1 MSASFQQLANF
12 IWSVAD
18 LLRGP
23 YRPPQ
28 YERVMLP
35 LTVLRRFDAVLAPSK
50 EAVLKR
56 HAELSAKGMPNIDAI
71 LNNLAKAEDG
81 KPLGFHNHSQLDFQK
96 LKGDPDNIGRHLVD
110 YINGFSENV
119 RKIFERFEF
128 EKEIEKLE
136 ESNRLYQVVAQFAEI
151 DLHPRKVDN
160 ITMGLVFED
169 LIRRFNEAANETAG
183 DHFTPR
189 EVIQLMVNLLL
200 ESDTQVLTQEG
211 VIVTICDP
219 ACGTGGMLAEAQNWI
234 RSHNDQATVK
244 VFGQDYNPRSYA
256 VAASDL
262 LIKGHK
268 DGQVVLGNTL
278 TDDPFPD
285 HRFDYLLA
293 NPPFGVDWKAEKKII
308 DRWPNFRG
316 YSGKLPRINDGA
328 LLFLLYMMSKFQDY
342 KAGDRDRPGSRTA
355 IVFNGSPLF
364 TGSAGSGESEI
375 RRWIIERDQLEAIV
389 ALPEQM
395 FYNTGIGTFIWVV
408 TNRKAAHRKDKIQL
422 IDARERYTAMKR
434 SLGDKRRYLDQAA
447 LDAVT
452 REHGACSAEGKHWFR
467 LDKDDKP
474 LEFRPEQPA
483 DAAPEGTKWFERV
496 TSRVFDNADFG
507 YRRITVL
514 RPLRLRFEIA
524 EETSER
530 FLNTCPELFDA
541 LQVVEDALGREP
553 QLDWNRVWDTVQQ
566 VFKNLPG
573 DVEGWAKGAKGTAQ
587 KKIFRD
593 CFTTV
598 DPEAIPVIAKHH
610 KIEPLDRTALFPGQ
624 TVPADI
630 TKDEL
635 NDLLGLHGSGKGKHI
650 EYEPDPALKDFEN
663 IPLKEDIVSYVLREV
678 RPYVADAWIDRTTL
692 DEQDGGIGKVGYEIN
707 FNRVFFR
714 YEPPRSLDAIDA
726 ELAEVEK
733 RILDLLREVTE

>member
-12 IWSVAD
+12 IWSVAE

-56 HAELSAKGMPNIDAI
+56 HVELRNKGIPNIDAI
-71 LNNLAKAEDG
+71 LNNLAKDDDG

-96 LKGDPDNIGRHLVD
+96 LKGDPDNIGRHLAD
-110 YINGFSENV
+110 YINGFSENI

-128 EKEIEKLE
+128 DKEIEKLE

-200 ESDTQVLTQEG
+200 EPDTRVLTQAG
-211 VIVTICDP
+211 IIVTICDP

-234 RSHNDQATVK
+234 RAHNEQATVK

-268 DGQVVLGNTL
+268 DGRVVLGNTL

-293 NPPFGVDWKAEKKII
+293 NPPFGVDWKAEKKTI
-308 DRWPNFRG
+308 DRWPSFRG
-316 YSGKLPRINDGA
+316 YNGKLPRINDGA

-364 TGSAGSGESEI
+364 TGGAGSGESEI
-375 RRWIIERDQLEAIV
+375 RRWIIERDQLEAII

-408 TNRKAAHRKDKIQL
+408 TNRKANHRKGKIQL
-422 IDARERYTAMKR
+422 IDARERYTPMKR
-434 SLGDKRRYLDQAA
+434 SLGDKRRYLDQ
-447 LDAVT
+447 DAIDAIT
-452 REHGACSAEGKHWFR
+452 REHGA
-467 LDKDDKP
+467 
-474 LEFRPEQPA
+474 LENS
-483 DAAPEGTKWFERV
+483 K
-496 TSRVFDNADFG
+496 TSRVFDNTDFG

-514 RPLRLRFEIA
+514 RPLRLRFEITEDA
-524 EETSER
+524 RER

-541 LQVVEDALGREP
+541 LQPVQDQLGSEP
-553 QLDWNRVWDTVQQ
+553 RLDWNRVRDDVQKL
-566 VFKNLPG
+566 FKTLP
-573 DVEGWAKGAKGTAQ
+573 DDLEGWAKGAKGTAQ

-593 CFTTV
+593 CFTSV
-598 DPEAIPVIAKHH
+598 DPEAAPVIAKIHE
-610 KIEPLDRTALFPGQ
+610 IEALDRADLFPDQ
-624 TVPADI
+624 TLPDDLA
-630 TKDEL
+630 KDDL
-635 NDLLGLHGSGKGKHI
+635 YALLGLHGDGKGKYI
-650 EYEPDPALKDFEN
+650 EYEPDPALKDAEN

-678 RPYVADAWIDRTTL
+678 RPYVADAWIDRTNL
-692 DEQDGGIGKVGYEIN
+692 DEQDGGIGKIGYEIN
-707 FNRVFFR
+707 FNRVFFQYR
-714 YEPPRSLDAIDA
+714 PPRPLHEIDA
-726 ELAEVEK
+726 ELAGVER
-733 RILDLLREVTE
+733 RILELLREVTE

>member
-1 MSASFQQLANF
+1 MSANFQQLANF

-56 HAELSAKGMPNIDAI
+56 YEELKAKNIPNIDAI
-71 LNNLAKAEDG
+71 LNNLAKDEDG
-81 KPLGFHNHSQLDFQK
+81 TPLGFHNHSLLDFAK
-96 LKGDPDNIGRHLVD
+96 LKGDPDSIGRHLAD
-110 YINGFSENV
+110 YIAGFSENI

-128 EKEIEKLE
+128 DKEIEKLE

-200 ESDTQVLTQEG
+200 EPDTSVLTQAG

-234 RSHNDQATVK
+234 RVHNEQATVK

-285 HRFDYLLA
+285 QRFDYLLA
-293 NPPFGVDWKAEKKII
+293 NPPFGVDWKAEKKVI

-342 KAGDRDRPGSRTA
+342 KAGDRDKPGSRTA

-364 TGSAGSGESEI
+364 TGGAGSGESDI

-408 TNRKAAHRKDKIQL
+408 TNRKAEHRKGKIQL
-422 IDARERYTAMKR
+422 IDARERYTPMKR

-452 REHGACSAEGKHWFR
+452 REHGA
-467 LDKDDKP
+467 
-474 LEFRPEQPA
+474 LENSQ
-483 DAAPEGTKWFERV
+483 
-496 TSRVFDNADFG
+496 TSRVFDNTDFG
-507 YRRITVL
+507 YRRIIVL
-514 RPLRLRFEIA
+514 RPLRLRFEITDEA
-524 EETSER
+524 RER
-530 FLNTCPELFDA
+530 FLNTCPELYDA
-541 LQVVEDALGREP
+541 LQAVQDVLGREP
-553 QLDWNRVWDTVQQ
+553 LLDWNKAWDTVQQ
-566 VFKNLPG
+566 VFKTLPD

-593 CFTTV
+593 CFTAV
-598 DPEAIPVIAKHH
+598 DPEAAPVIAKHH
-610 KIEPLDRTALFPGQ
+610 KVESLDRAALFPGQ
-624 TVPADI
+624 TLSAD
-630 TKDEL
+630 L
-635 NDLLGLHGSGKGKHI
+635 GNDDLYALLGLHADGKGKHI
-650 EYEPDPALKDFEN
+650 EYESDPALKDAEN
-663 IPLKEDIVSYVLREV
+663 IPLKEDIVSYALREV
-678 RPYVADAWIDRTTL
+678 RPYVPDAWIDREAL

-707 FNRVFFR
+707 FNRVFFQ
-714 YEPPRSLDAIDA
+714 YQPPRPLHEIDA
-726 ELAEVEK
+726 ELAGVEQ
-733 RILDLLREVTE
+733 RILELLREVTK

>member
-1 MSASFQQLANF
+1 MTITNFQQLANF

-50 EAVLKR
+50 ETVLKR
-56 HAELSAKGMPNIDAI
+56 HAELSSKGIANIDAI
-71 LNNLAKAEDG
+71 LNNLAKDEG
-81 KPLGFHNHSQLDFQK
+81 GTPLGFHNHSQLDFPK
-96 LKGDPDNIGRHLVD
+96 LKGDPDNIGRHLAD
-110 YINGFSENV
+110 YIAGFSENI

-128 EKEIEKLE
+128 DKEIEKLE
-136 ESNRLYQVVAQFAEI
+136 EANRLYQVVAQFAEI
-151 DLHPRKVDN
+151 DLHPKRVDN

-200 ESDTQVLTQEG
+200 EPDTGVLTQAG

-234 RSHNDQATVK
+234 RAHNGQATVK

-285 HRFDYLLA
+285 QRFDYLLA
-293 NPPFGVDWKAEKKII
+293 NPPFGVDWKAEKKTI

-328 LLFLLYMMSKFQDY
+328 LRFLLYMMSKFQDY
-342 KAGDRDRPGSRTA
+342 KAGSRDKPGSRVA

-364 TGSAGSGESEI
+364 TGGAGSGESEI

-408 TNRKAAHRKDKIQL
+408 TNRKAEHRRGKIQL
-422 IDARERYTAMKR
+422 IDARERWTPMKR

-452 REHGACSAEGKHWFR
+452 REHGAMENS
-467 LDKDDKP
+467 
-474 LEFRPEQPA
+474 Q
-483 DAAPEGTKWFERV
+483 
-496 TSRVFDNADFG
+496 TSRVFDNTDFG

-514 RPLRLRFEIA
+514 RPLRLRFQITDEA
-524 EETSER
+524 RER
-530 FLNTCPELFDA
+530 FLNTCPELYDA
-541 LQVVEDALGREP
+541 LQAVQDALGSEP
-553 QLDWNRVWDTVQQ
+553 LLDWNKVWDTVQQ
-566 VFKNLPG
+566 VFKALP
-573 DVEGWAKGAKGTAQ
+573 DDIEGWTKGAKGTAQ

-593 CFTTV
+593 CFTAV
-598 DPEAIPVIAKHH
+598 DPEAAPVIAKHH
-610 KIEPLDRTALFPGQ
+610 KGDPLAGAGTLFPNQ
-624 TVPADI
+624 LLPQSLTTRDLY
-630 TKDEL
+630 T
-635 NDLLGLHGSGKGKHI
+635 LLGLNTRPSPAGRGARGESWHI
-650 EYEPDPALKDFEN
+650 EYEPDPALKDAEN
-663 IPLKEDIVSYVLREV
+663 IPLKEDIVSYFLREV
-678 RPYVADAWIDRTTL
+678 RPYVADAWIDRETL
-692 DEQDGGIGKVGYEIN
+692 DEQDGGIGKVAYEIN
-707 FNRVFFR
+707 FNRVFFQ
-714 YEPPRSLDAIDA
+714 YQPPRPLHEIDA
-726 ELAEVEK
+726 ELAGVEQ
-733 RILDLLREVTE
+733 RILELLRVVTE

>member
-1 MSASFQQLANF
+1 MSANFQQLANF

-50 EAVLKR
+50 ETVLKR
-56 HAELSAKGMPNIDAI
+56 HAALRSKGIPNIDAV
-71 LNNLAKAEDG
+71 LNNLAKDEDG
-81 KPLGFHNHSQLDFQK
+81 NPLGFHNHSPLDFQK
-96 LKGDPDNIGRHLVD
+96 LKGDPDNIGRHLTD
-110 YINGFSENV
+110 YINSFSENI

-200 ESDTQVLTQEG
+200 EPDTRVLTQAG
-211 VIVTICDP
+211 VIVTVCDP
-219 ACGTGGMLAEAQNWI
+219 ACGTGGMLAEAQNWT
-234 RSHNDQATVK
+234 RAHNEQATVK

-268 DGQVVLGNTL
+268 DGQVALGNTL

-293 NPPFGVDWKAEKKII
+293 NPPFGVDWKAEKKTI

-316 YSGKLPRINDGA
+316 YGGKLPRINDGA

-342 KAGDRDRPGSRTA
+342 QPGNRDKAGSRTA
-355 IVFNGSPLF
+355 VVFNGSPLF
-364 TGSAGSGESEI
+364 TGGAGSGESEI

-408 TNRKAAHRKDKIQL
+408 TNRKAEHRRGKIQL
-422 IDARERYTAMKR
+422 IDARERYTPMKR
-434 SLGDKRRYLDQAA
+434 SLGDKRRF
-447 LDAVT
+447 LDAAVIDEIT
-452 REHGACSAEGKHWFR
+452 REHGAPQDS
-467 LDKDDKP
+467 
-474 LEFRPEQPA
+474 Q
-483 DAAPEGTKWFERV
+483 

-507 YRRITVL
+507 YRRTTVL
-514 RPLRLRFEIA
+514 RPLRLRFEITDA
-524 EETSER
+524 ARER

-541 LQVVEDALGREP
+541 LQAVQDELGSEP
-553 QLDWNRVWDTVQQ
+553 LLDWNQVWDTVQQ
-566 VFKNLPG
+566 VFKSLP
-573 DVEGWAKGAKGTAQ
+573 DDIEGWAKGAKGTAQ
-587 KKIFRD
+587 RKIFRD
-593 CFTTV
+593 CFTVT
-598 DPEAIPVIAKHH
+598 DPEAEPVIAKRH
-610 KIEPLDRTALFPGQ
+610 KKNAVSIRDDWFPQQTLPALEPGDLLA
-624 TVPADI
+624 
-630 TKDEL
+630 
-635 NDLLGLHGSGKGKHI
+635 LLGLHAHGKALV
-650 EYEPDPALKDFEN
+650 EYEADPALKDAEN

-678 RPYVADAWIDRTTL
+678 RPYVADAWIDRNTL

-714 YEPPRSLDAIDA
+714 YQPPRPLDEIDA
-726 ELAEVEK
+726 DLAKVEK
-733 RILDLLREVTE
+733 RILALLKEVTE

>member
-1 MSASFQQLANF
+1 MSISFQQLANF

-35 LTVLRRFDAVLAPSK
+35 LTVLRRFDAVLALSK
-50 EAVLKR
+50 ESVLKR
-56 HAELSAKGMPNIDAI
+56 YAELSAKGQPNIDAI
-71 LNNLAKAEDG
+71 LNNLAKDDEG
-81 KPLGFHNHSQLDFQK
+81 RPLGFHNHSQLDFQK

-110 YINGFSENV
+110 YINGFSENI

-200 ESDTQVLTQEG
+200 EPDTQVLTQAG
-211 VIVTICDP
+211 IIVTICDP

-234 RSHNDQATVK
+234 RAHNDQAIVK

-268 DGQVVLGNTL
+268 DSRVEFGNTL
-278 TDDPFPD
+278 TDDPFAD
-285 HRFDYLLA
+285 TRFDYLLA

-328 LLFLLYMMSKFQDY
+328 LLFLLFMMSKFQDY
-342 KAGDRDRPGSRTA
+342 VPGADGKARDKPGSRTA

-364 TGSAGSGESEI
+364 TGGAGSGESEI
-375 RRWIIERDQLEAIV
+375 RRWIIERDQLEAII

-408 TNRKAAHRKDKIQL
+408 TNRKAAHRKGKIQL
-422 IDARERYTAMKR
+422 IDARERYTPMKR
-434 SLGDKRRYLDQAA
+434 SLGDKRRYLDQAGI
-447 LDAVT
+447 DAIT
-452 REHGACSAEGKHWFR
+452 REHGALDHSA
-467 LDKDDKP
+467 
-474 LEFRPEQPA
+474 
-483 DAAPEGTKWFERV
+483 
-496 TSRVFDNADFG
+496 TSRIFDNTDFG
-507 YRRITVL
+507 YRRITVN
-514 RPLRLRFEIA
+514 RPLRLRFQLEA
-524 EETSER
+524 EAKER

-541 LQVVEDALGREP
+541 LQALEDDMGTEP
-553 QLDWNRVWDTVQQ
+553 LMDWNTAWAQVQKT
-566 VFKNLPG
+566 FKSLPS
-573 DVEGWAKGAKGTAQ
+573 DVEGWTPGAKGTAQ

-598 DPEAIPVIAKHH
+598 APEAAPVIAKHS
-610 KIEPLDRTALFPGQ
+610 IQGDNAISGGMFPGQ
-624 TVPADI
+624 TLPKLDARALYEV
-630 TKDEL
+630 
-635 NDLLGLHGSGKGKHI
+635 LGLYDGAKGKQVQ
-650 EYEPDPALKDFEN
+650 YEADPVLKDSEN
-663 IPLKEDIVSYVLREV
+663 IPIKEDIVSYFLREV
-678 RPYVADAWIDRTTL
+678 RPYVTDAWIDREML

-707 FNRVFFR
+707 FNRVFFQ
-714 YEPPRSLDAIDA
+714 YKAPRPLKEIDA
-726 ELAEVEK
+726 ELAGVEQ

>member
-1 MSASFQQLANF
+1 MVDSGKTEPIEFQDHRMSANFQQLANF

-56 HAELSAKGMPNIDAI
+56 YAELQAKGIPNIDAI
-71 LNNLAKAEDG
+71 LNNLAKDEDG
-81 KPLGFHNHSQLDFQK
+81 TPLGFHNHSLLDFAK
-96 LKGDPDNIGRHLVD
+96 LKGDPDNIGRHLAD
-110 YINGFSENV
+110 YIAGFSENI

-136 ESNRLYQVVAQFAEI
+136 ESNRLYQVVSQFAEI

-200 ESDTQVLTQEG
+200 EPDTSVLTQAG

-234 RSHNDQATVK
+234 RAHNEQATVK

-285 HRFDYLLA
+285 QRFDYLLA
-293 NPPFGVDWKAEKKII
+293 NPPFGVDWKAEKKTI

-342 KAGDRDRPGSRTA
+342 KPGDRDKPGSRTA

-364 TGSAGSGESEI
+364 TGGAGSGESEI

-408 TNRKAAHRKDKIQL
+408 TNRKAAHRKGKIQL
-422 IDARERYTAMKR
+422 IDARERYTPMKR

-452 REHGACSAEGKHWFR
+452 REHGA
-467 LDKDDKP
+467 
-474 LEFRPEQPA
+474 LENSQ
-483 DAAPEGTKWFERV
+483 
-496 TSRVFDNADFG
+496 TSRVFDNPDFG

-514 RPLRLRFEIA
+514 RPLRLRFEIT
-524 EETSER
+524 EEARER
-530 FLNTCPELFDA
+530 FLNICPELYDA
-541 LQVVEDALGREP
+541 LQAVQDALGTEP
-553 QLDWNRVWDTVQQ
+553 LLDWNQTWDAVQQ
-566 VFKNLPG
+566 VFKTLPD

-593 CFTTV
+593 CFTVV
-598 DPEAIPVIAKHH
+598 DTEAEPVIAKHH
-610 KIEPLDRTALFPGQ
+610 KVEPLDRTALFPGQ
-624 TVPADI
+624 TLPADLG
-630 TKDEL
+630 KDDL
-635 NDLLGLHGSGKGKHI
+635 YALLGLHADGKGKHI
-650 EYEPDPALKDFEN
+650 EYESDPALKDAEN

-678 RPYVADAWIDRTTL
+678 RPYVSDAWIDRDTL
-692 DEQDGGIGKVGYEIN
+692 DEQDGGIGKVSYEIN
-707 FNRVFFR
+707 FNRVFFQ
-714 YEPPRSLDAIDA
+714 YQPPRPLAEIDA
-726 ELAEVEK
+726 ELAGVEQ
-733 RILDLLREVTE
+733 RILELLREVTE

>member
-1 MSASFQQLANF
+1 MSVTFQQLANF

-50 EAVLKR
+50 NVVLKR
-56 HAELSAKGMPNIDAI
+56 YAELSSKGIPNIDAI
-71 LNNLAKAEDG
+71 LNNLAKDEDG
-81 KPLGFHNHSQLDFQK
+81 TPLGFHNHSQLDFQK
-96 LKGDPDNIGRHLVD
+96 LKGDPDNIGRHLAD
-110 YINGFSENV
+110 YIAGFSENI

-128 EKEIEKLE
+128 DKEIEKLE
-136 ESNRLYQVVAQFAEI
+136 ESNRLYQVVSQFAEI
-151 DLHPRKVDN
+151 DLHPKRVDN

-169 LIRRFNEAANETAG
+169 LIRRFNEASNETAG

-189 EVIQLMVNLLL
+189 EVIQLMANLLL
-200 ESDTQVLTQEG
+200 EPDTNVLTQAG

-234 RSHNDQATVK
+234 RAHNEQATVK

-285 HRFDYLLA
+285 QRFDYLLA
-293 NPPFGVDWKAEKKII
+293 NPPFGVDWKAEKKVI
-308 DRWPNFRG
+308 DRWPNFCG

-328 LLFLLYMMSKFQDY
+328 LLFLLYMMSKFQDHQP
-342 KAGDRDRPGSRTA
+342 GNRDKPGSRTA
-355 IVFNGSPLF
+355 VVFNGSPLF
-364 TGSAGSGESEI
+364 TGSAGSGESDI

-408 TNRKAAHRKDKIQL
+408 TNRKAEHRRGKIQL
-422 IDARERYTAMKR
+422 IDARERYTPMKR

-452 REHGACSAEGKHWFR
+452 REHGA
-467 LDKDDKP
+467 LD
-474 LEFRPEQPA
+474 
-483 DAAPEGTKWFERV
+483 TSS
-496 TSRVFDNADFG
+496 TSRVFDNTDFG

-514 RPLRLRFEIA
+514 RPLRLRFQITDEA
-524 EETSER
+524 SER
-530 FLNTCPELFDA
+530 FLNTCPELYDA
-541 LQVVEDALGREP
+541 LQAVEDTLGSEP
-553 QLDWNRVWDTVQQ
+553 LLDWNDAWDTVQQ
-566 VFKNLPG
+566 VFKDLPD
-573 DVEGWAKGAKGTAQ
+573 DVEGWVKGAKGTAQ

-593 CFTTV
+593 CFTVV
-598 DPEAIPVIAKHH
+598 DPEAAPVIAKRH
-610 KIEPLDRTALFPGQ
+610 KVESLDCAALFPGQ
-624 TVPADI
+624 TLSADLG
-630 TKDEL
+630 KDDL
-635 NDLLGLHGSGKGKHI
+635 YQLLGLYADSKGKHI
-650 EYEPDPALKDFEN
+650 EYEPDPALKDAEN

-678 RPYVADAWIDRTTL
+678 RPYVPDAWIDRETL

-707 FNRVFFR
+707 FNRVFFQ
-714 YEPPRSLDAIDA
+714 YQPPRPLAEIDA
-726 ELAEVEK
+726 ELSEVEK
-733 RILDLLREVTE
+733 RILGLLREVTE

>member
-1 MSASFQQLANF
+1 MSANFQQLANF

-35 LTVLRRFDAVLAPSK
+35 LTVLRRFDAVLASSK

-56 HAELSAKGMPNIDAI
+56 HAELSSKGIANIDAI
-71 LNNLAKAEDG
+71 LNNVAKDEDG
-81 KPLGFHNHSQLDFQK
+81 TPLGFHNHSQLDFYK
-96 LKGDPDNIGRHLVD
+96 LKGDPDNIGRHLAD
-110 YINGFSENV
+110 YIAGFSENI

-128 EKEIEKLE
+128 DKEIEKLE
-136 ESNRLYQVVAQFAEI
+136 ESNRLYQVVSQFAEI
-151 DLHPRKVDN
+151 DLHPRNVDN

-169 LIRRFNEAANETAG
+169 LIRRFNESANETAG

-200 ESDTQVLTQEG
+200 EPDTNVLTQAG

-234 RSHNDQATVK
+234 RAHNDQATVK

-278 TDDPFPD
+278 IDDPFPD

-342 KAGDRDRPGSRTA
+342 KAGDRDKPGSRA
-355 IVFNGSPLF
+355 AVVFNGSPLF
-364 TGSAGSGESEI
+364 TGGVGSGESEI

-408 TNRKAAHRKDKIQL
+408 TNRKTDHRKGKIQL
-422 IDARERYTAMKR
+422 IDARERYTPMKR
-434 SLGDKRRYLDQAA
+434 SLGDKRRYLDQVA

-452 REHGACSAEGKHWFR
+452 CEHGAMENSK
-467 LDKDDKP
+467 
-474 LEFRPEQPA
+474 
-483 DAAPEGTKWFERV
+483 
-496 TSRVFDNADFG
+496 TSRVFDNTDFG

-514 RPLRLRFEIA
+514 RPLRLRFQIT
-524 EETSER
+524 EEARER
-530 FLNTCPELFDA
+530 FLNTCPELYDA
-541 LQVVEDALGREP
+541 LQAVKDELGSEP
-553 QLDWNRVWDTVQQ
+553 LLNWNDTWHTVQQ
-566 VFKNLPG
+566 VFKNLP
-573 DVEGWAKGAKGTAQ
+573 DDIESWAKGAKGTAQ

-593 CFTTV
+593 CFTMV
-598 DPEAIPVIAKHH
+598 DPEAAPVIAKRH
-610 KIEPLDRTALFPGQ
+610 KKGDVAIGLELFPQQ
-624 TVPADI
+624 TLPTMNAG
-630 TKDEL
+630 EL
-635 NDLLGLHGSGKGKHI
+635 YALLGLHTEGKALV
-650 EYEPDPALKDFEN
+650 EYEPDPALKDTES
-663 IPLKEDIVSYVLREV
+663 ILLKEDIISYVLREV
-678 RPYVADAWIDRTTL
+678 RPYVADAWIDRETL

-707 FNRVFFR
+707 FNRVFFQ
-714 YEPPRSLDAIDA
+714 YQPPRQLEEIDA
-726 ELAEVEK
+726 ELAGVEQ

>member
-1 MSASFQQLANF
+1 MSVNFQQLANF

-50 EAVLKR
+50 QAVLKR
-56 HAELSAKGMPNIDAI
+56 HQALKDKNVPNIDAI
-71 LNNLAKAEDG
+71 LNNLAKDEDG
-81 KPLGFHNHSQLDFQK
+81 TPLGFHNHSQLDFQK
-96 LKGDPDNIGRHLVD
+96 LKGDPDNIGRHLTD

-136 ESNRLYQVVAQFAEI
+136 ESNRLYQVVSQFAEI
-151 DLHPRKVDN
+151 DLHPKRVDN

-169 LIRRFNEAANETAG
+169 LIRRFNESANETAG

-200 ESDTQVLTQEG
+200 EPDTNVLTQAG
-211 VIVTICDP
+211 IIVTICDP

-234 RSHNDQATVK
+234 HAHNDQATVK
-244 VFGQDYNPRSYA
+244 VYGQDYNPRSYA

-262 LIKGHK
+262 LIKGQK
-268 DGQVVLGNTL
+268 DSRVELGNTL
-278 TDDPFPD
+278 TDDRFAD
-285 HRFDYLLA
+285 MHWFDYLLA

-308 DRWPNFRG
+308 DRWPDFRG

-328 LLFLLYMMSKFQDY
+328 LLFLLHMVSKFADY
-342 KAGDRDRPGSRTA
+342 QPGNKDLPGSRAA

-364 TGSAGSGESEI
+364 TGGAGSGESEI

-408 TNRKAAHRKDKIQL
+408 SNRKAEHRRGKIQL
-422 IDARERYTAMKR
+422 IDARERYTPMKR

-447 LDAVT
+447 LEEIT
-452 REHGACSAEGKHWFR
+452 REHGAM
-467 LDKDDKP
+467 
-474 LEFRPEQPA
+474 A
-483 DAAPEGTKWFERV
+483 DSQ
-496 TSRVFDNADFG
+496 TSRVFDNTDFG
-507 YRRITVL
+507 YRRVTVL
-514 RPLRLRFEIA
+514 RPLRLRFQITDEA
-524 EETSER
+524 RER

-541 LQVVEDALGREP
+541 LQMVQDELGTEP
-553 QLDWNRVWDTVQQ
+553 LLDWNAAWAMVQQ
-566 VFKNLPG
+566 VFKALP
-573 DVEGWAKGAKGTAQ
+573 DDIEGWSKGAKGTAQ
-587 KKIFRD
+587 KKIFRE
-593 CFTTV
+593 CFSAV
-598 DPEAIPVIAKHH
+598 DADAAPVIAKRHRSVS
-610 KIEPLDRTALFPGQ
+610 IDDEALFPQ
-624 TVPADI
+624 PIFSDI
-630 TKDEL
+630 EDVQF
-635 NDLLGLHGSGKGKHI
+635 NALLGYHSDGSEGFT
-650 EYEPDPALKDFEN
+650 EYEADPALKDFEN
-663 IPLKEDIVSYVLREV
+663 IPLKEDIVSYFLREV
-678 RPYVADAWIDRTTL
+678 QPYVSDAWIDRETL

-707 FNRVFFR
+707 FNRVFFQ
-714 YEPPRSLDAIDA
+714 YQPPRPLEEIDA

-733 RILDLLREVTE
+733 RIMGLLREVTE

>member
-1 MSASFQQLANF
+1 MSSNFQQLANF

-35 LTVLRRFDAVLAPSK
+35 LTVLRRFDAVLAPTK
-50 EAVLKR
+50 KAVLARYETLKGKEPALLDR
-56 HAELSAKGMPNIDAI
+56 VLNEIAKDDKGI
-71 LNNLAKAEDG
+71 
-81 KPLGFHNHSQLDFQK
+81 PLGFHNHSQLDFPK
-96 LKGDPDNIGRHLVD
+96 LKGDPDNIGRHLAD
-110 YINGFSENV
+110 YINGFSENI

-128 EKEIEKLE
+128 DKEIEKLE

-189 EVIQLMVNLLL
+189 EVIALMVDLLL
-200 ESDTQVLTQEG
+200 EPDINDIKQAG
-211 VIVTICDP
+211 KIVTVCDP
-219 ACGTGGMLAEAQNWI
+219 SCGTGGMLAEAQNWI
-234 RSHNDQATVK
+234 RAHNEDAIVK

-268 DGQVVLGNTL
+268 DGKVVLGNTL
-278 TDDPFPD
+278 TSDPFPD
-285 HRFDYLLA
+285 TRFDYLLA
-293 NPPFGVDWKAEKKII
+293 NPPFGVDWKAEKKEI
-308 DRWPNFRG
+308 DRWPSFFG

-342 KAGDRDRPGSRTA
+342 QPGNKAKPGSRTA

-364 TGSAGSGESEI
+364 TGGAGSGESDI
-375 RRWIIERDQLEAIV
+375 RRWIIERDQLEAII

-408 TNRKAAHRKDKIQL
+408 SNRKAAHRKGKIQL
-422 IDARERYTAMKR
+422 IDARERYTPMKR

-447 LDAVT
+447 IDTVT
-452 REHGACSAEGKHWFR
+452 REHGAMENSK
-467 LDKDDKP
+467 
-474 LEFRPEQPA
+474 
-483 DAAPEGTKWFERV
+483 
-496 TSRVFDNADFG
+496 TSRVFDNGDFG

-514 RPLRLRFEIA
+514 RPLRLRFQITDEA
-524 EETSER
+524 RER

-541 LQVVEDALGREP
+541 LQAVQDELRDEP
-553 QLDWNRVWDTVQQ
+553 MMDWNHCWDAVQQ
-566 VFKNLPG
+566 VFKTLPN

-593 CFTTV
+593 CFTVV
-598 DPEAIPVIAKHH
+598 DPDAEPVIAKHH
-610 KIEPLDRTALFPGQ
+610 KVEPLDRAALFPGQ
-624 TVPADI
+624 TLPADI
-630 TKDEL
+630 AKESL
-635 NDLLGLHGSGKGKHI
+635 YALLGLYSDGKGKHT
-650 EYEPDPALKDFEN
+650 EYEPDPALKDAES
-663 IPLKEDIVSYVLREV
+663 IPLKEDIISYVLREV
-678 RPYVADAWIDRTTL
+678 RPYVADAWIDRETL

-707 FNRVFFR
+707 FNRVFFQ
-714 YEPPRSLDAIDA
+714 YQPPRALSEIDA

-733 RILDLLREVTE
+733 RILELLQEVTQ